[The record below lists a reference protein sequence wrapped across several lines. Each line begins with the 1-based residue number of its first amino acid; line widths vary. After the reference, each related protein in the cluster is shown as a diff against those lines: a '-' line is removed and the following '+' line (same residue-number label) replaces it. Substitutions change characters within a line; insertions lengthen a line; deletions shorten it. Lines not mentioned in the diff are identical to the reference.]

1 MDGVAYKVVVL
12 ALGVA
17 DELGTVEGV
26 KGQLEIDLVAPFV
39 QLP

>member
-1 MDGVAYKVVVL
+1 MDGLAVEAVVL

-17 DELGTVEGV
+17 DELGTVECV
-26 KGQLEIDLVAPFV
+26 EGQLQVDFVAPFV